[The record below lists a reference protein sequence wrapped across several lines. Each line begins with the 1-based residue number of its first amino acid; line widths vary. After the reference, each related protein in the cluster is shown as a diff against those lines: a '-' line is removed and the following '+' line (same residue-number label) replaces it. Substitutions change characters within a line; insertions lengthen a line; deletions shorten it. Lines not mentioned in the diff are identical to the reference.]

1 MDSRQH
7 VQVIKHVGSC
17 FIDGLNLLCSVLR
30 LMLVGFPLN
39 VAKIRCFTV
48 WRCLFLHVKMGFY
61 MLKMEGSLLDFDKA
75 LDVDC

>member
-1 MDSRQH
+1 
-7 VQVIKHVGSC
+7 
-17 FIDGLNLLCSVLR
+17 
-30 LMLVGFPLN
+30 MLVGFPLN